1 MNLIYTFDKNVHKD
15 DLHKFEVI
23 KSYYINSINS
33 AKKLGY
39 KIEIYTN
46 TNIFNDYVDISHHIN
61 NEFTFWDGFKTLP
74 LLENTNGVLVDGD
87 IIFDSKLPQLS
98 NDTDLYFDGW
108 ESWLDL
114 YSKCV
119 IELDEL
125 GIKDIIPEWESIPQ
139 RVINIGLLKIN
150 NSELRDLYL
159 DRWYKMYKFCNQHK
173 NNMKYFYMCCT
184 IASQYLL
191 TLLSKNY
198 KIKNI
203 SNRLGKPN
211 GYYTHFV
218 GQQKYNSNPPSIN
231 KSII

>member
-39 KIEIYTN
+39 NIEIYTN
-46 TNIFNDYVDISHHIN
+46 THIFDEYSDIVNNVVD
-61 NEFTFWDGFKTLP
+61 EFTFWDGFKTLP
-74 LLENTNGVLVDGD
+74 LLNNSNGILIDGD
-87 IIFDSKLPQLS
+87 IIFHSKMPEFT
-98 NDTDLYFDGW
+98 NDVDLYFDGW
-108 ESWLDL
+108 ESWIDL

-119 IELDEL
+119 NELTNL
-125 GIKDIIPEWESIPQ
+125 GIGNIIPEWESKPQ

-150 NSELRDLYL
+150 NSSLKEVYL
-159 DRWYKMYKFCNQHK
+159 DRWYKMYKFCNDNK

-198 KIKNI
+198 KIKNL
-203 SNRLGKPN
+203 SNILGNPN
-211 GYYTHFV
+211 EYYTHFV
-218 GQQKYNSNPPSIN
+218 GQKKYNSNPIPIN
-231 KSII
+231 KSLI